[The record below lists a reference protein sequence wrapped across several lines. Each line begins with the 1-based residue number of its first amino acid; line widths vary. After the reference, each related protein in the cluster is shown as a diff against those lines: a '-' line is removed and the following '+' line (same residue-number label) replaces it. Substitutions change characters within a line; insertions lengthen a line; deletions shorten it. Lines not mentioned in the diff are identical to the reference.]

1 MLLDTNLISHYI
13 APHARER
20 YPWVVDFIDRA
31 IEFEEIHVAYVTVYE
46 LRRGLAKIALQSPD
60 RRREARK
67 KRVALDQLL
76 GVMPRLGLDPGGWDV
91 AADLWAKGQV
101 HKPAVNFAEQDLLIA
116 ATALWH
122 ELPLAT
128 AETKNA
134 MAAWLPN
141 LAPRLQLRVVR
152 PES

>member
-1 MLLDTNLISHYI
+1 MQSIV
-13 APHARER
+13 AP
-20 YPWVVDFIDRA
+20 RA
-31 IEFEEIHVAYVTVYE
+31 GIFVAGAKPK
-46 LRRGLAKIALQSPD
+46 RRCTGPYCKFRRQSQRRKD
-60 RRREARK
+60 QARRREGLHHGL
-67 KRVALDQLL
+67 LDQLL

-122 ELPLAT
+122 GLALAT